1 MAYSPDSRPP
11 VPDVHTYQYTPA
23 PQREVEPIP
32 YVVYSLM
39 GLNILMFLI
48 TGFSGGMGDT
58 SIQTLNRYGMLFA
71 PEVWQGQ
78 VWRLLTAMF
87 LHGGLMHI
95 AFNMW
100 ALRNLGKDLEFIYGR
115 AAFLV
120 LYLGAGW
127 MGSLVSLAFAH
138 DLNGSVG
145 ASGAIFGLA
154 GAWLAIALRRRSYF
168 QAFGS
173 QVLTVVAINLFIGF
187 YPGSHIDNNG
197 HLGGLVGGFILGCLL
212 PNRLP
217 EFRARQWRW
226 PAAVA
231 AVCCFFALTPLATRL
246 SKDHLMA
253 LYEQAADGGQ

>member
-1 MAYSPDSRPP
+1 MAYSSPP
-11 VPDVHTYQYTPA
+11 QPPLPDVQTYRYAPPA
-23 PQREVEPIP
+23 PQHEPEPVP
-32 YVVYSLM
+32 YVVYTLM
-39 GLNILMFLI
+39 GVNILIFLL
-48 TGFSGGMGDT
+48 TGLSGGLGNT
-58 SIQTLNRYGMLFA
+58 NLATLDRYGMLYA

-78 VWRLLTAMF
+78 WWRLLTAMF

-127 MGSLVSLAFAH
+127 MGSLASLAFAH
-138 DLNGSVG
+138 DLEGSVG

-168 QAFGS
+168 QSFGG
-173 QVLTVVAINLFIGF
+173 QVLTIVIINLFIG
-187 YPGSHIDNNG
+187 YSPGSHIDNNG

-226 PAAVA
+226 PAAIA
-231 AVCCFFALTPLATRL
+231 AACCFLALTPLAAHL
-246 SKDHLMA
+246 SKAHLSQ
-253 LYEQAADGGQ
+253 LAADESQ